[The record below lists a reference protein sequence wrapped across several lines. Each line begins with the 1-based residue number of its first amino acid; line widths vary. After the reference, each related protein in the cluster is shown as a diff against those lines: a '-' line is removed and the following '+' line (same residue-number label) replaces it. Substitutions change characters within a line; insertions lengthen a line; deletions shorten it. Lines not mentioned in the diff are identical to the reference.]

1 MGKVREFRRGADRW
15 DPAQLLRFPAS
26 YAVELYPQAAR
37 LYPMAGGGVRGGGIA
52 SIKAATIDAEV
63 KGVPKWG
70 TRTPGRS
77 RFVSG

>member
-1 MGKVREFRRGADRW
+1 
-15 DPAQLLRFPAS
+15 
-26 YAVELYPQAAR
+26 